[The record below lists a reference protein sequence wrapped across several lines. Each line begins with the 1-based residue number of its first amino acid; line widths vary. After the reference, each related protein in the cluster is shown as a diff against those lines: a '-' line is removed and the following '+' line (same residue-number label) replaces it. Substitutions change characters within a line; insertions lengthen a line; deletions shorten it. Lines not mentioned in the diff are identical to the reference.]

1 MQGNFQCTIVGTPKT
16 WSGEKVG
23 TALLEQYIGKEEWD
37 DETLDQI
44 ADLCVNS
51 WKELKSE

>member
-1 MQGNFQCTIVGTPKT
+1 MNFVRVHGMILKNF
-16 WSGEKVG
+16 
-23 TALLEQYIGKEEWD
+23 LEQYIGKEEWD

-51 WKELKSE
+51 WKELKAE

>member
-1 MQGNFQCTIVGTPKT
+1 MTPKT